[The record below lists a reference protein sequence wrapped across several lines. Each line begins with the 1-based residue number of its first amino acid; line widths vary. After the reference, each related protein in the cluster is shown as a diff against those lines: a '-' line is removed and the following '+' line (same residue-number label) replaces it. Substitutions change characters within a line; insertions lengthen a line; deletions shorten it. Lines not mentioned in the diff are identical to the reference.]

1 MKEKTLESKV
11 IFKGNVLR
19 LLLETV
25 ELHDGSKATREI
37 VETGTGVNILPIDC
51 NGDAL
56 LIREYRHGPKKIVWR
71 VPGGWMNKTDKSP
84 RQAAQRE
91 LAEELGYKA
100 KGMELIFTANG
111 SGILRQKEYYFL
123 ARGLYTPK
131 EHYHPDE
138 GEILKVYPTPIEK
151 AIEMA
156 RKAKL
161 DKGSSLLILLAENKV
176 KK

>member
-11 IFKGNVLR
+11 IFEGRVLR

-25 ELHDGSKATREI
+25 ELHDGSRATREI
-37 VETGTGVNILPIDC
+37 VETGTGVNMLPIDN
-51 NGDAL
+51 NGNAL

-71 VPGGWMNKTDKSP
+71 VPGGWMNKTDKNP
-84 RQAAQRE
+84 KQAAQRE

-100 KGMELIFTANG
+100 RNLELIFTTNG

-123 ARGLYTPK
+123 ATGLYTPK
-131 EHYHPDE
+131 GHYTKDE
-138 GEILKVYPTPIEK
+138 GEIVKVHPTPIGK

-161 DKGSSLLILLAENKV
+161 NAGSSLLVILAENKI

>member
-11 IFKGNVLR
+11 LFEGKVLK

-37 VETGTGVNILPIDC
+37 VETCIGVNFLPINE
-51 NGDAL
+51 NGEAL
-56 LIREYRHGPKKIVWR
+56 LIREYRHGPQKVVWR
-71 VPGGWMNKTDKSP
+71 VPGGWMNNSDKDP
-84 RQAAQRE
+84 KEAAQRE

-100 KGMELIFTANG
+100 KNMDLIFTTNG

-131 EHYHPDE
+131 GHYSLDE
-138 GEILKVYPTPIEK
+138 GENLKVHPTPIEK

-161 DKGSSLLILLAENKV
+161 DKGSSLLILLSENKI

>member
-1 MKEKTLESKV
+1 MKEKTLESEV

-25 ELHDGSKATREI
+25 ELRDGSKATREI
-37 VETGTGVNILPIDC
+37 VETHTGVNFLPINENDE
-51 NGDAL
+51 AL
-56 LIREYRHGPKKIVWR
+56 LVREYRHGPKKVVWR
-71 VPGGWMNKTDKSP
+71 VPGGWMNNSDKNP
-84 RQAAQRE
+84 KQAAQRE

-100 KGMELIFTANG
+100 RNMELIFTANG

-131 EHYHPDE
+131 EHYRLDE
-138 GEILKVYPTPIEK
+138 GEILKVCPTPIGK

-161 DKGSSLLILLAENKV
+161 DKGSSLLILLAENKI